1 MKKIII
7 ESEDRDFKFW
17 LNFFKQDKPNLNKF
31 RYFLSCKDTYFLNH
45 NPLLDFDDEDYEKT
59 KTNGFLEFDI
69 QNVLLNENP
78 KDKYYKTRLAIA
90 IYHNIDLEIFK
101 NTLSKEKFEFVLER
115 VLIDGEYEYFSIPF
129 EKLLS
134 LIIKKEWV
142 PKDVLFDWS
151 ILRGMNQASIR
162 TDNQEA
168 ALKAKINFYEK
179 QLQIYKKNNLQY

>member
-1 MKKIII
+1 MQ
-7 ESEDRDFKFW
+7 S
-17 LNFFKQDKPNLNKF
+17 
-31 RYFLSCKDTYFLNH
+31 
-45 NPLLDFDDEDYEKT
+45 
-59 KTNGFLEFDI
+59 
-69 QNVLLNENP
+69 
-78 KDKYYKTRLAIA
+78 
-90 IYHNIDLEIFK
+90 FK

>member
-1 MKKIII
+1 M

-17 LNFFKQDKPNLNKF
+17 LKFFEQDKPNLNKF

-59 KTNGFLEFDI
+59 KNNGFLEFDV

-142 PKDVLFDWS
+142 SKDVLFDWS
-151 ILRGMNQASIR
+151 ILRGMNQASMR

-179 QLQIYKKNNLQY
+179 QLQIYIKNNLQY

>member
-45 NPLLDFDDEDYEKT
+45 KPLLDFDDEDYEKT

-101 NTLSKEKFEFVLER
+101 NTLSKEKFEF
-115 VLIDGEYEYFSIPF
+115 S
-129 EKLLS
+129 
-134 LIIKKEWV
+134 
-142 PKDVLFDWS
+142 
-151 ILRGMNQASIR
+151 
-162 TDNQEA
+162 
-168 ALKAKINFYEK
+168 
-179 QLQIYKKNNLQY
+179 